1 MPPKLNPSAAELNN
15 GETQS
20 PRGYGPGIM
29 ANPPPPSFKGGKQNF
44 SVWRIKF
51 TAALIR
57 KGLDHVLEGK
67 HSKDKDQAAEDNKDV
82 WTDLILSMDDLS
94 TRLIQNVPD
103 HDGEACW
110 KILKDHYEG
119 TKQDKIYTAYRN
131 LINFELGSD
140 EGISEYLCRLDDIKA
155 TLIEAEREMDPQ
167 FLVEQAKNGLT
178 EPYNLFVEVLNT
190 LKPEDKPS
198 YDLFKIQLKAKET
211 ELKASQKEMIMK
223 AQVHSYGNEVSKRMY
238 CLKCRRSGHL
248 RHECRTRYCDFCKM
262 YGHQKSDCF
271 RLEEKL
277 RRQQQQQQEENYSE
291 EEACDAANVL
301 HTKPTGNSDE
311 CDDYDFGFTAV
322 VHSQAELEPGCKRRP
337 VQYRGRRADER
348 PAGCKFR

>member
-1 MPPKLNPSAAELNN
+1 
-15 GETQS
+15 
-20 PRGYGPGIM
+20 
-29 ANPPPPSFKGGKQNF
+29 
-44 SVWRIKF
+44 
-51 TAALIR
+51 
-57 KGLDHVLEGK
+57 
-67 HSKDKDQAAEDNKDV
+67 
-82 WTDLILSMDDLS
+82 
-94 TRLIQNVPD
+94 
-103 HDGEACW
+103 
-110 KILKDHYEG
+110 
-119 TKQDKIYTAYRN
+119 
-131 LINFELGSD
+131 
-140 EGISEYLCRLDDIKA
+140 
-155 TLIEAEREMDPQ
+155 
-167 FLVEQAKNGLT
+167 
-178 EPYNLFVEVLNT
+178 
-190 LKPEDKPS
+190 
-198 YDLFKIQLKAKET
+198 
-211 ELKASQKEMIMK
+211 MIMK

-348 PAGCKFR
+348 PAGCKFRPVQYSGRRAADKQPPGCKQDSVQKPHNRPLIIDSGASRHLLAQRSHFVSYQTAKKPYSHTIQMADGTEVTGVVIGRGDAVFQVEDNKGMSHRIFLKDALHVPTFNNDVLSVSKATNHGESFIFNNKISTMSMKNGTVIKMRKYRNIFL